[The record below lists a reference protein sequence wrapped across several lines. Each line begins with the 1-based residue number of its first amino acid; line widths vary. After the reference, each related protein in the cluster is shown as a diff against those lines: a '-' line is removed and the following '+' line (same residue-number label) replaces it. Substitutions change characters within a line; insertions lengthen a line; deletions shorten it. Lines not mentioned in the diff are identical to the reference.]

1 MNQVTV
7 WTSQWTERFLP
18 FLFRIR
24 LRAAPQGCRNLLRT
38 PARESGTGNEPRIR
52 TVRQLA
58 AAAGD
63 GWLGSAGS
71 PGQLE
76 TSLNSGYTVGPCNSY
91 LEGPTPIFSKLGCS
105 RIARLSPPSSSS
117 LAEETAPPLAPPHHG
132 GRAIADARGPRGAR
146 FPTARDFADARK
158 LRPSRPPTRRAMP
171 TLAAHLELGP
181 PTAIYP
187 TLAGSG
193 VLVLRPGRGCHR
205 MFGWSAGSI
214 ASREEAAESGG
225 EALRQVPR
233 IDPAMISGNPMAR
246 PTVMG
251 SSRMRAPSRMATT
264 GLM

>member
-105 RIARLSPPSSSS
+105 RIARDCRRSQPAGSSVSD
-117 LAEETAPPLAPPHHG
+117 
-132 GRAIADARGPRGAR
+132 RARSCRR
-146 FPTARDFADARK
+146 SQ
-158 LRPSRPPTRRAMP
+158 LHLSRPPTRRAMP
-171 TLAAHLELGP
+171 TLAAHVELGP

-193 VLVLRPGRGCHR
+193 CSVSDRAGAVIGCSVGRLVR
-205 MFGWSAGSI
+205 
-214 ASREEAAESGG
+214 
-225 EALRQVPR
+225 
-233 IDPAMISGNPMAR
+233 
-246 PTVMG
+246 
-251 SSRMRAPSRMATT
+251 
-264 GLM
+264 

>member
-117 LAEETAPPLAPPHHG
+117 LAARGELGFRP
-132 GRAIADARGPRGAR
+132 RAI
-146 FPTARDFADARK
+146 
-158 LRPSRPPTRRAMP
+158 LP
-171 TLAAHLELGP
+171 TLAATSESPSDPARDADSRSPPGARPSDRDLPDARRFGGARSPTGP
-181 PTAIYP
+181 GLSSDVRLVGWFDS
-187 TLAGSG
+187 LAGG
-193 VLVLRPGRGCHR
+193 
-205 MFGWSAGSI
+205 GS
-214 ASREEAAESGG
+214 RVW
-225 EALRQVPR
+225 R
-233 IDPAMISGNPMAR
+233 
-246 PTVMG
+246 
-251 SSRMRAPSRMATT
+251 
-264 GLM
+264 